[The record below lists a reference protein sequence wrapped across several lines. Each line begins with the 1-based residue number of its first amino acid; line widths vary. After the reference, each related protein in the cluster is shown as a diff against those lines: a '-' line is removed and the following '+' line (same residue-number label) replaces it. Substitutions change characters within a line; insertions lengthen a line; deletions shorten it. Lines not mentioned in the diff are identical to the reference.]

1 MINIFEEISWVNFQQ
16 LSHITKLPLNE
27 QVKYYNEY
35 LYDLSEARQSW
46 INYQPKGPR
55 TSSPSPSPYPD
66 FSSPLTYFK
75 LSEGYYAAPNSPVST
90 WDRGSLTPSQINDIT
105 PITGNQNARWTYLE
119 KFDGTTITNI
129 TDLVVGDRLIYAG
142 ITGGVAPDFN
152 LVTNR
157 NSPQDDSA
165 TGPSNTNVV
174 LPWVSGTTEYIITLS
189 YVDFTITKIVPFI
202 IP

>member
-1 MINIFEEISWVNFQQ
+1 MINIFEEISWIKFQQ
-16 LSHITKLPLNE
+16 LNHITKLPLNE

-35 LYDLSEARQSW
+35 LYDLNESRQSW
-46 INYQPKGPR
+46 INSQPKGPR
-55 TSSPSPSPYPD
+55 ISTPSPYPD

-75 LSEGYYAAPNSPVST
+75 LSEGYYTTPGVSPVIP

-105 PITGNQNARWTYLE
+105 TITGNQNARWTYFE

-129 TDLVVGDRLIYAG
+129 TDLVVGDRLIYQG
-142 ITGGVAPDFN
+142 LTSGVFPDFN

-157 NSPQDDSA
+157 NSPQGDSA
-165 TGPSNTNVV
+165 TGPSNTNVA

-202 IP
+202 VP